1 MLDKVK
7 LLLSKWSVALFGL
20 LGITVLVYVREPFL
34 DLDNALFGSAADG
47 FGLSRVPGAS
57 EFLIVNLDR
66 MLH

>member
-34 DLDNALFGSAADG
+34 DLDNALFGSSVNG
-47 FGLSRVPGAS
+47 FLLGWVSGAS
-57 EFLIVNLDR
+57 EF
-66 MLH
+66 